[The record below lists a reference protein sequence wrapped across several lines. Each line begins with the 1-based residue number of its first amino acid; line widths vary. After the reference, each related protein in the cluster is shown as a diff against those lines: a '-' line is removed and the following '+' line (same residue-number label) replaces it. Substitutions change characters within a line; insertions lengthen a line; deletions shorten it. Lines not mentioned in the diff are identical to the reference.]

1 MTVGFGSVVAL
12 AAAAGLG
19 CCGTASAFVV
29 PPSAAL
35 FCEGARYFGGLFRV
49 LPLARRKS
57 SVALLSRAGLR
68 GARGAR
74 GRRRTDKL
82 TCLAPPVWHAG
93 VKTVRAVALPGFR
106 ASAEDQAEG
115 LAADL
120 SRRSALAV

>member
-49 LPLARRKS
+49 LPLARRTS
-57 SVALLSRAGLR
+57 SCFAARSRAGLR
-68 GARGAR
+68 GARSTRAQTHR
-74 GRRRTDKL
+74 
-82 TCLAPPVWHAG
+82 HAHMPCPL
-93 VKTVRAVALPGFR
+93 V
-106 ASAEDQAEG
+106 
-115 LAADL
+115 
-120 SRRSALAV
+120 